1 MKSLSLKVMTL
12 LMAALVL
19 SASGCFND
27 EMSSPEGTVK
37 GYYRALYQNNFNKML
52 NYCDPR
58 EVSKD
63 DRISVSQLEATSKL
77 ARAIGEESGA
87 IGKSEFKMTLTDVKT
102 TLVSE
107 KESLVWK
114 DNEWYRVKNENATV
128 EFSAKW
134 NDENIQDT
142 VKLVLLDNK
151 WYVADF

>member
-19 SASGCFND
+19 SASGCIND

-37 GYYRALYQNNFNKML
+37 GYLKALDQL
-52 NYCDPR
+52 NDKKLRSYWDPR
-58 EVSKD
+58 NVSKD
-63 DRISVSQLEATSKL
+63 DRQSFAQLEKVM
-77 ARAIGEESGA
+77 R
-87 IGKSEFKMTLTDVKT
+87 KSEIKMTLTDVKT

-128 EFSAKW
+128 EFSAKK
-134 NDENIQDT
+134 NDENFQDT
-142 VKLVLLDNK
+142 VELVLLDNK
-151 WYVADF
+151 WYLDFIK